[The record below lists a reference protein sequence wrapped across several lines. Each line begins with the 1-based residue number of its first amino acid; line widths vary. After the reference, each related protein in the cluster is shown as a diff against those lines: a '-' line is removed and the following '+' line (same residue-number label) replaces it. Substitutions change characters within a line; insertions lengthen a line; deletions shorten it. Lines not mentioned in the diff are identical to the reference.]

1 MRNAV
6 SVSMSNSGT
15 TPHRVRTAALRR
27 RRFGVEQGK
36 RKTGNELIV
45 MWFLAGEG
53 LLVAC
58 RPM

>member
-1 MRNAV
+1 
-6 SVSMSNSGT
+6 MSF
-15 TPHRVRTAALRR
+15 L
-27 RRFGVEQGK
+27 GVEQGK